1 MSFLT
6 HLFSMVLHKKI
17 QARFYE
23 LASGRKPVREW
34 LLELSADD
42 RRAVGYDI
50 QTVEFGWPIG
60 MPVCRPL
67 GHGLYEVRSYLS
79 DGRIGRVL
87 FCIIGGEM
95 VLLHGFVKK
104 TQKTPPAD
112 LALAVKRMKEIS

>member
-1 MSFLT
+1 
-6 HLFSMVLHKKI
+6 MVLHKKI

-23 LASGRKPVREW
+23 LASGRKPVRDW
-34 LLELSADD
+34 LLELTPDD

-60 MPVCRPL
+60 MPVRRPL
-67 GHGLYEVRSYLS
+67 GHGLYEVRSNMS

-87 FCIIGGEM
+87 FCIVSGEM

-112 LALAVKRMKEIS
+112 LVLASKRMNEIL

>member
-1 MSFLT
+1 
-6 HLFSMVLHKKI
+6 VIYHKKI

-23 LASGRKPVREW
+23 LPSGRKPVRDW
-34 LLELSADD
+34 LLKLTADD
-42 RRAVGYDI
+42 RRAAGHDI

-67 GHGLYEVRSYLS
+67 GNGLYEVRSNFA
-79 DGRIGRVL
+79 DGKIGRVL
-87 FCIIGGEM
+87 FCIINNEM

-112 LALAVKRMKEIS
+112 LALARKRIKEIS